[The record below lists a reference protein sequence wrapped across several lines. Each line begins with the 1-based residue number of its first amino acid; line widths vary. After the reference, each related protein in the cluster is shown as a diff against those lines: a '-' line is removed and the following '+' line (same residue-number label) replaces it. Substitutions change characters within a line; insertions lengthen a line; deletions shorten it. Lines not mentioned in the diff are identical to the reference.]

1 MYCYNSQPGHPDIAL
16 IQPGHPD
23 IALSLSNVGTIHF
36 QNKQHEKAFAELKE
50 AVELLETKVGPTS
63 LLTALAKNNLA
74 YAKKDTRVYDET
86 ITLYEQVLLV
96 RKQVLGLRHHDTIMA
111 HHNVAEAYR
120 SSGYEDKAVNIQHE
134 ILALLDVA
142 SESRDKE

>member
-1 MYCYNSQPGHPDIAL
+1 MRHMAESLNIRQTILEPD
-16 IQPGHPD
+16 HPD

-36 QNKQHEKAFAELKE
+36 QNKQHEKAFAALEE
-50 AVELLETKVGPTS
+50 VVELLETKVGPTS

-74 YAKKDTRVYDET
+74 YAKKETRVYDEA
-86 ITLYEQVLLV
+86 ITLYEQVLRV
-96 RKQVLGLRHHDTIMA
+96 RKQVLVLRQHDTIMA

-120 SSGYEDKAVNIQHE
+120 SSGDEDKEVKIQHE

-142 SESRDKE
+142 SESSDKE